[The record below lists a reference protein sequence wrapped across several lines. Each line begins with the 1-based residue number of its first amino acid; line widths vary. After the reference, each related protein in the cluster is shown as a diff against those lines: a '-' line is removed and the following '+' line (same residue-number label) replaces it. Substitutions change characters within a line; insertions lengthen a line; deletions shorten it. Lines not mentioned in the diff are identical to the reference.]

1 MPRSPQHESRKLASE
16 RPSGLIELRL
26 NTLEQLF
33 DPFDPFPIPTRDLA
47 RSAEEFVV
55 GWARE
60 HAADA
65 RFTIRIYLPPEVAG
79 SVDTQNLRAAI
90 GGHFQYRAQRTQ
102 SDMRELLGIAQ
113 VTLVIGLCVL
123 GVCIGIRQLLRDAAA
138 GNAVAGFFSEGVVI
152 VGWVA
157 NWRPIEILLFEWWP
171 LARRRKLFE
180 RLAAAPVEIVSSLD
194 ASQGSQHAASVRS
207 ASGH

>member
-1 MPRSPQHESRKLASE
+1 MANAPAP
-16 RPSGLIELRL
+16 GLIELRL

-60 HAADA
+60 HASDA
-65 RFTIRIYLPPEVAG
+65 RLAIRIYLPAEAV
-79 SVDTQNLRAAI
+79 SKSDIDSLRSAFAA
-90 GGHFQYRAQRTQ
+90 HFQYRARRTG
-102 SDMRELLGIAQ
+102 SDMRDLLGIAQ
-113 VTLVIGLCVL
+113 VTLLIGLCVL
-123 GVCIGIRQLLRDAAA
+123 GACIGVRQVLREAAA
-138 GNAVAGFFSEGVVI
+138 SNAAAGFFSEGLAI

-180 RLAAAPVEIVSSLD
+180 RLAAAPVEVI
-194 ASQGSQHAASVRS
+194 ASAPDS
-207 ASGH
+207 AMPS